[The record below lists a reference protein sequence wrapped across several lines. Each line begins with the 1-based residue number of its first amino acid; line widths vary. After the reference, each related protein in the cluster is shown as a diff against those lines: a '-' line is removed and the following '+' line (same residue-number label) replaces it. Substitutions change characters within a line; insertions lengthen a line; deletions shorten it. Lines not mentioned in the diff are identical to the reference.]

1 MRAGLR
7 PGPGEASGGPAESF
21 WDLRSGRKVMKIEE
35 FGVFSWG
42 KEGSLPLNRPGRRAF
57 RETTREGAAILEGIV
72 QNSLFSHEDIEQS
85 CRFVV
90 NSGIIKGV
98 LFGFR

>member
-1 MRAGLR
+1 MLVAPKGPILASKKGRFTKGKCRISQQERFRIRAGFR

-42 KEGSLPLNRPGRRAF
+42 K
-57 RETTREGAAILEGIV
+57 
-72 QNSLFSHEDIEQS
+72 
-85 CRFVV
+85 
-90 NSGIIKGV
+90 
-98 LFGFR
+98 

>member
-1 MRAGLR
+1 
-7 PGPGEASGGPAESF
+7 
-21 WDLRSGRKVMKIEE
+21 MKIAE

-42 KEGSLPLNRPGRRAF
+42 KEGSVSIEPTRKKRRAF
-57 RETTREGAAILEGIV
+57 RETTREGAAILEGTV

-90 NSGIIKGV
+90 NSGIIQGV